1 MKTLGYFF
9 AGLVVAGIA
18 YVIEDVASEEA
29 AWVYAVIVTLT
40 VLVTRPTF
48 VQTLLN
54 DLGIGG

>member
-48 VQTLLN
+48 VKTLLN